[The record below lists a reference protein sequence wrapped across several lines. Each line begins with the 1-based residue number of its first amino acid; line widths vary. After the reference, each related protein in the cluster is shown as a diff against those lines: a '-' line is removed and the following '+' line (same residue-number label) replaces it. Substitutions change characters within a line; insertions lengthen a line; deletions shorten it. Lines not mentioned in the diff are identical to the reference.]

1 MATTFSLPELA
12 RVAFGAKEATLFGLP
27 LVKVAF
33 TVVCAVSLFFLIGG
47 TLGGALAN
55 ALHVNVLNVR
65 PSWQSTLSVAH
76 QTYATAPL
84 FGSGPGTFGTQ
95 WLKYRDANC
104 DFVADQYKGGVPVII
119 NLRMTE
125 QKHAPKI
132 LQFASGLV
140 YGLNGRMQKVGEQ
153 VFLLTPFNM
162 EVSADEK
169 RRLAEHGLFGEF

>member
-1 MATTFSLPELA
+1 MW
-12 RVAFGAKEATLFGLP
+12 KKTL
-27 LVKVAF
+27 
-33 TVVCAVSLFFLIGG
+33 VSLGLMDEEEEFEES
-47 TLGGALAN
+47 LAEDEP
-55 ALHVNVLNVR
+55 ARRDDPQMVR
-65 PSWQSTLSVAH
+65 TVRRDERNEDRHPAGRGVVRSIP
-76 QTYATAPL
+76 TAAPRQIRVVEPRI
-84 FGSGPGTFGTQ
+84 FD
-95 WLKYRDANC
+95 DAQE
-104 DFVADQYKGGVPVII
+104 FADQFKGGVPVII

>member
-1 MATTFSLPELA
+1 MREMW
-12 RVAFGAKEATLFGLP
+12 KKTL
-27 LVKVAF
+27 
-33 TVVCAVSLFFLIGG
+33 VSLGLMDEEEEFDESL
-47 TLGGALAN
+47 
-55 ALHVNVLNVR
+55 VDDEPMRRDDPQMVR
-65 PSWQSTLSVAH
+65 TVRRDERGHGRHDDGRHEDRHPAGRGVVRSIP
-76 QTYATAPL
+76 TAAPRQIRVVEPRI
-84 FGSGPGTFGTQ
+84 FD
-95 WLKYRDANC
+95 DAQE
-104 DFVADQYKGGVPVII
+104 FADQFKGGVPVII

-140 YGLNGRMQKVGEQ
+140 YGLNGRMQRVGEQ